1 MHAVLCLVMQSCLTL
16 CDPMD
21 CSPPGSSV
29 CGILQEGILEW
40 AAMPSSRGSSR
51 PRDGTQVSHIA
62 GIFFTGWA
70 TREACQQQYVYVKRM
85 VNARLCM
92 VAIRKDFSLMDFGD
106 MKNGVHIRFLITS
119 IVRMPLNLLNLF
131 LYIYRLIIKIPYR
144 VLVRIKCS
152 SQLKYLTHFNMLW
165 LFLHSQCYSIN

>member
-1 MHAVLCLVMQSCLTL
+1 
-16 CDPMD
+16 
-21 CSPPGSSV
+21 
-29 CGILQEGILEW
+29 
-40 AAMPSSRGSSR
+40 
-51 PRDGTQVSHIA
+51 
-62 GIFFTGWA
+62 
-70 TREACQQQYVYVKRM
+70 
-85 VNARLCM
+85 M

-152 SQLKYLTHFNMLW
+152 SQLKYLAHFNML
-165 LFLHSQCYSIN
+165 